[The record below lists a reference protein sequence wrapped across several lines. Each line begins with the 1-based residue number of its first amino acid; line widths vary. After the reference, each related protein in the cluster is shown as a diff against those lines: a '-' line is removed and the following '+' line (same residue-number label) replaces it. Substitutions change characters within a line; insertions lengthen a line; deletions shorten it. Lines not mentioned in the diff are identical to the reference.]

1 MAMKT
6 GTVMPKLEGAIE
18 WFNAT
23 QAHAEAEAKG
33 HPTLVHFWSVSCE
46 VCRTNMARV
55 AAWRE
60 EYAARGLRV
69 VAVHSPRTADD
80 ADVEVVREALYPLD
94 ITYPCAVDHDGK
106 LSEAFQI
113 GGEELPAYY
122 LFDREGKLVSS
133 AIGGPGV
140 DATALALKSLL
151 ADSGAE

>member
-6 GTVMPKLEGAIE
+6 GAVMPGLGGAIE

-33 HPTLVHFWSVSCE
+33 HPTLVHFWSVSCD
-46 VCRTNMARV
+46 VCRTNMPRV

-94 ITYPCAVDHDGK
+94 ITYPCAVDHAGK
-106 LSEAFQI
+106 LSEAFQNES
-113 GGEELPAYY
+113 EELPAYY
-122 LFDREGKLVSS
+122 LFDREGKLVFS
-133 AIGGPGV
+133 AIGGHGIDEV
-140 DATALALKSLL
+140 SLTL
-151 ADSGAE
+151 ESLFAEA